1 MPAPI
6 TRTLTSAP
14 AGPVRFTFQMG
25 HIPTVVK
32 VADVPAIEVTLTT
45 YADPGTAAADA
56 VERAALA
63 QEGSAVTLTVP
74 DAPGGGSATT
84 VTSVSRGG
92 RSVVQSV
99 SNSGSGAV
107 VVVGGDFYGDV
118 NLQGGRVTMRGSV
131 LGPTMVINGSP
142 GIQAEILIPAD
153 STLHMTSK
161 TADLTVEGEVN
172 AIDYTSTSGNLRVGA
187 CQSLTYGTTGG
198 DIYADVAD
206 RVALRTT
213 FGDIRLGRTEDV
225 RASSVSGN
233 VRIDDFGGM
242 ARITTVSGDVSIHAT
257 EGGTITADST
267 SGDISVTAIPGL
279 ADEVGENRLIVNA
292 RTISG
297 DVTVPQ
303 PTAAGAYRPRPS
315 RRRP

>member
-14 AGPVRFTFQMG
+14 TGPVRLSFQMG
-25 HIPTVVK
+25 HIPTIVK

-56 VERAALA
+56 VEGAALT
-63 QEGSAVTLTVP
+63 QEGNAVTLTVP
-74 DAPGGGSATT
+74 DAPGGSATT
-84 VTSVSRGG
+84 VASVSRGG

-99 SNSGSGAV
+99 SNVGSGAV
-107 VVVGGDFYGDV
+107 VMVGGDFYGDV
-118 NLQGGRVTMRGSV
+118 NFHGGRVTMRGSV
-131 LGPTMVINGSP
+131 VGPTTVINGSP

-153 STLHMTSK
+153 SSLHMASE

-172 AIDYTSTSGNLRVGA
+172 DIDYNSVSGNLRVGA
-187 CQSLTYGTTGG
+187 CQSLSVTTDGG
-198 DIYADVAD
+198 IYADVAD
-206 RVALRTT
+206 RVVLRTT
-213 FGDIRLGRTEDV
+213 SGDIQLGRTEDV

-242 ARITTVSGDVSIHAT
+242 ARITTISGDVSIHAT